1 MAAIF
6 AEDSAIMS
14 RTTHSYSTVSND
26 AVSEPVAHD
35 LIGSGVWIVAL
46 VIATLLVYMEFKK
59 SAARGK
65 IALALLMFTGFM
77 IILLPPFGSLILL
90 LTMFAII
97 VTSLERMH

>member
-1 MAAIF
+1 
-6 AEDSAIMS
+6 
-14 RTTHSYSTVSND
+14 
-26 AVSEPVAHD
+26 VSEPVAHD

-46 VIATLLVYMEFKK
+46 VIATLLVYMAFKK